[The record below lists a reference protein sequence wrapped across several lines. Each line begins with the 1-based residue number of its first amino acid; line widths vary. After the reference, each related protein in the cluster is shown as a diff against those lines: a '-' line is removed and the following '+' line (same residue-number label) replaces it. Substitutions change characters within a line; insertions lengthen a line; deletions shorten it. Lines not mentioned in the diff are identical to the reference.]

1 MTGMSRSQSDGEHPQ
16 GVTPCCACE
25 NTLAVRAL
33 PRVAPSAT
41 RAASRH
47 GTGVAYGPRVLI
59 SLATLALT
67 GCLAQDLQY
76 NAPANWP
83 PAIET
88 PDSLGSGTSV
98 RRLNQIVRI
107 RADQL
112 SGAGD
117 AGPVT
122 SLRFDVVVRDP
133 DVAQQ
138 LSYKVYVDFQRTVN
152 EGAVIAEF
160 LPPISRT
167 LSNRGQ
173 RPLSFSVPTSFLR
186 EPGCHRVE
194 LLVSERFQS
203 PSAPLLTGREPVEP
217 GDLGHAT
224 WWVATQRSE
233 GEAVDMT
240 GCP

>member
-1 MTGMSRSQSDGEHPQ
+1 MSRSQGEGEHTR
-16 GVTPCCACE
+16 GVAPGVACK
-25 NTLAVRAL
+25 NTLVERAL
-33 PRVAPSAT
+33 PTSAPSPS
-41 RAASRH
+41 RAASDR
-47 GTGVAYGPRVLI
+47 GTRVACSAGVLV
-59 SLATLALT
+59 SLATLALA
-67 GCLAQDLQY
+67 GCLTQELQY

-88 PDSLGSGTSV
+88 PDALGSGSSV
-98 RRLNQIVRI
+98 RRLNQVVRI

-112 SGAGD
+112 SGSGD

-138 LSYKVYVDFQRTVN
+138 LAYKVYVDFQRTVN

-160 LPPISRT
+160 LPPISRS

-194 LLVSERFQS
+194 LLVSARFQS
-203 PSAPLLTGREPVEP
+203 PNPPLLTGREPLEA

>member
-1 MTGMSRSQSDGEHPQ
+1 MLS
-16 GVTPCCACE
+16 
-25 NTLAVRAL
+25 
-33 PRVAPSAT
+33 
-41 RAASRH
+41 
-47 GTGVAYGPRVLI
+47 
-59 SLATLALT
+59 SLATLVLT
-67 GCLAQDLQY
+67 GCLAQDLEY

-88 PDSLGSGTSV
+88 PDTTGSGSSV
-98 RRLNQIVRI
+98 RRLDQIVRI

-112 SGAGD
+112 SGGGD
-117 AGPVT
+117 AGPIT

-133 DVAQQ
+133 DVVQELA
-138 LSYKVYVDFQRTVN
+138 YKVYVDFQRNVN

-160 LPPISRT
+160 LPPISRS

-173 RPLSFSVPTSFLR
+173 RSLSFNVPTSFLR

-194 LLVSERFQS
+194 LLVSGRFQS
-203 PSAPLLTGREPVEP
+203 PGSLTTGREPIEA
-217 GDLGHAT
+217 GDIGSAT